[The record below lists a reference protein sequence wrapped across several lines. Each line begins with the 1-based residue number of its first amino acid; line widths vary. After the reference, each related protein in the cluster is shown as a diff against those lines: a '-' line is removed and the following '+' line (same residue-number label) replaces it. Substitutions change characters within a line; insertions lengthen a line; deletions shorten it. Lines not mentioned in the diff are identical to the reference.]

1 MEITDI
7 DLRDR
12 TVIGADGNAIGQVV
26 AVILDSDA
34 WSVKAIRIKLRS
46 NVAEQVGADHSLFR
60 AGTIDVVTEQVQ
72 SVGDAVVL
80 TISADGLRG
89 AKETAPQQTRPPAS

>member
-1 MEITDI
+1 MEITDV

-34 WSVKAIRIKLRS
+34 WSVKAVRIKLRS

-60 AGTIDVVTEQVQ
+60 AGTIDVATDHVQ

-80 TISADGLRG
+80 TVSADGLRG
-89 AKETAPQQTRPPAS
+89 AKSAAPQQTQPPAS

>member
-1 MEITDI
+1 MEITDV

-26 AVILDSDA
+26 AIILDSDA
-34 WSVKAIRIKLRS
+34 WSVKAVRIKLRS

-60 AGTIDVVTEQVQ
+60 AGTIEVPTDHVQ

-80 TISADGLRG
+80 TISADGLRSAKG
-89 AKETAPQQTRPPAS
+89 AGARQAQPPA